1 MNHMKKSTVTII
13 VIVIII
19 IVGII
24 VFGRSGG
31 DSTPGPITDVGA
43 PVGSTTPSTSV
54 AVSETV
60 KVSSKVSSYQNDELG
75 FSVKY
80 PNAWEKSETANGVT
94 FIMPIDQSQVSTI
107 AKLQADVSVT
117 SGKCAF
123 PPVTTIQDRGTLVV
137 GSKTL
142 NMISM
147 TNTVQGR
154 NYVDRMYSL
163 QNNDVCYVFAFS
175 SIAQS
180 PTVKNLTGS
189 NLTQAQNNNRAMVTT
204 ADVAFTDMV
213 KTFMLVTGPQGKD
226 ESQVVPMKK

>member
-1 MNHMKKSTVTII
+1 
-13 VIVIII
+13 
-19 IVGII
+19 
-24 VFGRSGG
+24 
-31 DSTPGPITDVGA
+31 
-43 PVGSTTPSTSV
+43 
-54 AVSETV
+54 
-60 KVSSKVSSYQNDELG
+60 
-75 FSVKY
+75 
-80 PNAWEKSETANGVT
+80 
-94 FIMPIDQSQVSTI
+94 MPIDQSQVSTI